1 MIDIYLTFIPF
12 LYFTHLKINTWS
24 TAQVSF
30 VLITSMSKAVRNSK
44 WFWNILWSLI
54 DTWHRNIEITIFGD
68 ETFSDLGY
76 CQNEVLWVT
85 VEVTETVIKFNNA
98 CIEEHWGR
106 KIIKKR

>member
-24 TAQVSF
+24 AAQVSF
-30 VLITSMSKAVRNSK
+30 VLFANTSKAVTNSK

-54 DTWHRNIEITIFGD
+54 VTLHRNIEITIFND
-68 ETFSDLGY
+68 ETFSDLEY

-85 VEVTETVIKFNNA
+85 VEVTEAVIKLNNA
-98 CIEEHWGR
+98 CLEED
-106 KIIKKR
+106 